1 MPRTRL
7 ASEPASIR
15 PLLHR
20 IGLDEKESEIYLAL
34 LSLKVARASSV
45 AKVARQSR
53 SHTYLILR
61 TLVEKGLVSEIER
74 GKVIHFVAEPPQ
86 RLLGYLDDRKQ
97 QLEELR
103 PLVEGALPFFSA
115 ITSQF
120 VGQPRVTFLR
130 GIDGMKQVYRD
141 MLKKDFC
148 ALFNPEAMYEAFG
161 GNVVT
166 QVYGKYAELHGRDL
180 LVDSP
185 SAKQYMK
192 ELKQGDAYQIR
203 LLPKSVTFG
212 TDTIVTSD
220 TVALFAYDLDRTIV
234 RIENANIAA
243 SFRAWFEVLWA
254 RSSPSGDRK

>member
-1 MPRTRL
+1 MPRTRS

-20 IGLDEKESEIYLAL
+20 IGLDEKEAEIYIAL
-34 LSLKVARASSV
+34 LSLKVARAASI

-61 TLVEKGLVSEIER
+61 ALVGKGLVSEIER
-74 GKVIHFVAEPPQ
+74 GKVIHFVAEPPA

-103 PLVEGALPFFSA
+103 PLVEGALPLFTS

-141 MLKKDFC
+141 ILRHDFYGF
-148 ALFNPEAMYEAFG
+148 FNPEAMYAAFG
-161 GNVVT
+161 GNIVT
-166 QVYGKYAELHGRDL
+166 QVYGKNPELRGRDL
-180 LVDSP
+180 LVDNP
-185 SAKQYMK
+185 SSRRYMN
-192 ELKQGDAYQIR
+192 ELKHGSEYQIR
-203 LLPKSVTFG
+203 ILPKSVSFN
-212 TDTIVTSD
+212 TDINISND
-220 TVALFAYDLDRTIV
+220 TVALFAYDLDCTIV
-234 RIENANIAA
+234 RIENANIAE
-243 SFRAWFEVLWA
+243 SFRAWFEVLWGQSH
-254 RSSPSGDRK
+254 R